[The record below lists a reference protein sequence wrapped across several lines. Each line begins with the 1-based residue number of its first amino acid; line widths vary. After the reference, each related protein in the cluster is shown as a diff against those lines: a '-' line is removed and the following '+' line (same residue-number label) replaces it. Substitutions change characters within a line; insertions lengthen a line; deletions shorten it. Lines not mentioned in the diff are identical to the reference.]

1 MIHNLTASSILNQL
15 ILRTPCCLG
24 DNLFSYNTKKGKN
37 TKKQNA
43 KHQELADSKHCK
55 EPRDLKMY
63 QSTRVDAYIKIQD
76 PSLLYICTYSNN
88 AITRVVEPVL
98 GIQTDKMKRA
108 GYTYIHTFL
117 PLSLHI
123 NTHKPTN
130 QQTEGSLALEAKN
143 YT

>member
-1 MIHNLTASSILNQL
+1 MNMIHNLTASSILNQL

-37 TKKQNA
+37 TKKNKKKNQNA

-76 PSLLYICTYSNN
+76 PCYIY
-88 AITRVVEPVL
+88 IYMH
-98 GIQTDKMKRA
+98 IQ
-108 GYTYIHTFL
+108 
-117 PLSLHI
+117 
-123 NTHKPTN
+123 
-130 QQTEGSLALEAKN
+130 
-143 YT
+143 